1 MYIKDFEIWLLE
13 NDLQENE
20 LFNQSLKCYR
30 VEAYKAA
37 FLYSYLALIDH
48 VKELIINYKGIP
60 KNFKPTESD
69 SKRKSKWKLKV
80 QTLDN
85 ENTWEENT
93 LNFIKEN
100 NPGNI
105 FLIDDVIRNE
115 FIQKKDIRNTCVH
128 NKDRE
133 VTSTA
138 VAELWYFIK
147 YAYTLLVI
155 DGSVDTLKEEY
166 NKIVR
171 FAGDEYNKKINKL
184 YNFYKK
190 LTTKDKKEFF
200 EFLLKDIEENINDY
214 IDSKYADEFLEKIFD
229 SSDAEEYKW
238 IDDKS
243 LKLYCYLSI
252 NNTDLSFLQKEEWM
266 EIIYDDKKTF
276 LKIAIPLG
284 YTEKINNILRE
295 IYINHKFED
304 WFEILSPIITSF
316 AEFELNDSILEII
329 ATESNLNYILNKVEK
344 NLYTYRYLNY
354 DNTTNTFDYTMFGK
368 YSGYVKVLLI
378 LAKKNKVSNQRIDE
392 VVNRAKLVVDEN
404 NNDENLRSIKEF
416 LEKDRILLNW
426 LNN

>member
-147 YAYTLLVI
+147 YAYPLLVI

-329 ATESNLNYILNKVEK
+329 ATESNLN
-344 NLYTYRYLNY
+344 
-354 DNTTNTFDYTMFGK
+354 
-368 YSGYVKVLLI
+368 
-378 LAKKNKVSNQRIDE
+378 
-392 VVNRAKLVVDEN
+392 
-404 NNDENLRSIKEF
+404 
-416 LEKDRILLNW
+416 
-426 LNN
+426 

>member
-147 YAYTLLVI
+147 YAYPLLVI

-243 LKLYCYLSI
+243 LGS
-252 NNTDLSFLQKEEWM
+252 
-266 EIIYDDKKTF
+266 
-276 LKIAIPLG
+276 
-284 YTEKINNILRE
+284 
-295 IYINHKFED
+295 
-304 WFEILSPIITSF
+304 
-316 AEFELNDSILEII
+316 
-329 ATESNLNYILNKVEK
+329 V
-344 NLYTYRYLNY
+344 
-354 DNTTNTFDYTMFGK
+354 
-368 YSGYVKVLLI
+368 
-378 LAKKNKVSNQRIDE
+378 
-392 VVNRAKLVVDEN
+392 AKL
-404 NNDENLRSIKEF
+404 NL
-416 LEKDRILLNW
+416 
-426 LNN
+426 

>member
-60 KNFKPTESD
+60 KNFKPTQSD

-115 FIQKKDIRNTCVH
+115 FMQKKDIRNTCVH

-133 VTSTA
+133 VTSTT
-138 VAELWYFIK
+138 VAELWNFIK
-147 YAYTLLVI
+147 YAYPLLVI
-155 DGSVDTLKEEY
+155 DGSVDTLKDEY

-190 LTTKDKKEFF
+190 LTTKNKKEFF

-252 NNTDLSFLQKEEWM
+252 NNTDLSFLQREEWM

-284 YTEKINNILRE
+284 YPEKINNILRE

-304 WFEILSPIITSF
+304 WFEILSRIITSF
-316 AEFELNDSILEII
+316 YEFELNDSILEII

-368 YSGYVKVLLI
+368 YSGHVKMLLI
-378 LAKKNKVSNQRIDE
+378 LAEKNKVSNQRIDE
-392 VVNRAKLVVDEN
+392 VVNRAKLVIDEN